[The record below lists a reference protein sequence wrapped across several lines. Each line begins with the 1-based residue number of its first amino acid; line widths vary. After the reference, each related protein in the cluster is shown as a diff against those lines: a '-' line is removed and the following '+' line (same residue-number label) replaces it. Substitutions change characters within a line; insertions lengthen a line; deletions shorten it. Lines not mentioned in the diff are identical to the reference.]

1 MTNKLKIRYVGP
13 KEVMIPETRVNAQMD
28 PETEALFRE
37 SIRVAGVKEP
47 ILCQEL
53 EDKLVLV
60 DGFHRLMAAIDV
72 NLPKVPVALIE
83 GTEKGVMLDNLVLN
97 RLRGKT
103 STREILTVL
112 RELSDKLFITP
123 EEIEAVTG
131 FSASYTKKL
140 TSIANASDAVF
151 EALDQGQIS
160 LEGAYWLSQLP
171 GKDYQAVVTRVCL
184 STGATTERIRAQVE
198 AVQRELQKTPEERRP
213 LEDVPPVG
221 IECTFCGVE
230 YPVDMIENPNL
241 CKGCFAL
248 LKQPRPRTQ
257 EPMTPKE

>member
-1 MTNKLKIRYVGP
+1 MANKLKIRYVDP
-13 KEVMIPETRVNAQMD
+13 NAIKIPETRVTAQMD
-28 PETEALFRE
+28 PETDFLFRE
-37 SIRVAGVKEP
+37 SIRIAGVKEP

-53 EDKLVLV
+53 DDQLILV
-60 DGFHRLMAAIDV
+60 DGLHRLMAALDI

-123 EEIEAVTG
+123 EEIEKVTG
-131 FSASYTKKL
+131 FSASYIKRL

-151 EALDQGQIS
+151 EALDKGQIS
-160 LEGAYWLSQLP
+160 LEGAYWLSQIP
-171 GKDYQAVVTRVCL
+171 GEDYQAVVTRSCL
-184 STGATTERIRAQVE
+184 SIGANTEGIRRQVE
-198 AVQRELQKTPEERRP
+198 AVLRELQKPEEERRP

-221 IECTFCGVE
+221 LKCDLCGVE
-230 YPVDMIENPNL
+230 YPLDMIENPNV
-241 CKGCFAL
+241 CKGCLAL
-248 LKQPRPRTQ
+248 IKQPRPLKQ
-257 EPMTPKE
+257 PPMAPKE